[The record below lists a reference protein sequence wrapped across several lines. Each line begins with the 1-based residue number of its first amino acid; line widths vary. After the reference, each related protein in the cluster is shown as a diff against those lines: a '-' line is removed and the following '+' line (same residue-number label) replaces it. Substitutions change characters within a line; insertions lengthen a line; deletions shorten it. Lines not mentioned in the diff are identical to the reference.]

1 MALADSAKMI
11 AALFLDTKNFD
22 KGVKGSLGSLG
33 KLEKGVGRVGK
44 GAGQV
49 SAGLARS
56 GAIIGAAVGGGLLAA
71 AKAGADFE
79 AQLNTINTVAGA
91 STEELKAI
99 GDGIRALSRET
110 GATTGDLTTAY
121 YDLVSAGIAT
131 ADAQGV
137 LTAANR
143 LAIGGLATTAETVDL
158 LTTAINSYGGDA
170 SKATEYANMFAQAI
184 AAGKVTAAEI
194 AASFANVGPLA
205 AQVGIG
211 VDEISAALGV
221 MTAKGTPA
229 AEVFTQMRAAIKLLQ
244 KPTKDL
250 KSLIN
255 ETGNDYEKIA
265 KKKGIVAAFQQMEI
279 DAKEAG
285 TSVLALS
292 GRMEAALF
300 SAAVT
305 GDTFEDYNKQLEL
318 VRGSSEG
325 VGVAAEQMAQRQKGL
340 TFEVNR
346 LKANLVDAGLTLSE
360 GFLPALA
367 RSTGKLTKF
376 LGASENQEAL
386 KNLGKDIGAAID
398 DIDWK
403 AVLDGGREFV
413 DVMKIAF
420 GWAKRIFDVVNM
432 LPTEIKAA
440 AAGFLALNK
449 LSGGLVGAGVGNIVG
464 GLSET
469 IIRSLGSQLPGIAG
483 KAFVQPVMV
492 TNWPV
497 GGLGGAAG
505 AAGGTG
511 KLGFLGAAV
520 SLSVAGAIVAA
531 AVPIGQAFAA
541 ALPKELKGEGGKG
554 MSESQTRIL
563 QGLKE
568 ESAKTSK
575 TPEKITAL
583 GVSFGRQ
590 SAEVKSAVERAKD
603 AAMETK
609 RETARGTGI
618 VTSAVDRSAATIRN
632 GFSLIPPPMVSVN
645 VAVSPT
651 TINRVTNVTNRYG
664 TTSGDRH
671 SNSTGSGTLGNGG
684 R

>member
-22 KGVKGSLGSLG
+22 KGVKNSLGSLG
-33 KLEKGVGRVGK
+33 KLETGVGRVGK

-91 STEELKAI
+91 SAEELKAI

-250 KSLIN
+250 KGLIA

-340 TFEVNR
+340 TFEVGR

-360 GFLPALA
+360 GFLPALS
-367 RSTGKLTKF
+367 RSTSKLTKF

-440 AAGFLALNK
+440 GAGFLALNK
-449 LSGGLVGAGVGNIVG
+449 LSGGLVGAGLGNIFG
-464 GLSET
+464 GLAET
-469 IIRSLGSQLPGIAG
+469 VSRSILSQLPGAAG
-483 KAFVQPVMV
+483 KAFVQPVFV
-492 TNWPV
+492 TNMPA
-497 GGLGGAAG
+497 GGLGGVAG
-505 AAGGTG
+505 AGGKG
-511 KLGFLGAAV
+511 GMGVGAAV
-520 SLSVAGAIVAA
+520 GALGVAGLITAA

-563 QGLKE
+563 AAQKLMADKQGTTVDKMVTLERTFDRKQEDLK
-568 ESAKTSK
+568 AAT
-575 TPEKITAL
+575 
-583 GVSFGRQ
+583 
-590 SAEVKSAVERAKD
+590 ERVQQAQQ
-603 AAMETK
+603 ETK
-609 RETARGTGI
+609 RENARGTAI
-618 VTSAVDRSAATIRN
+618 VSGDVRNSAATIRD
-632 GFSLIPPPMVSVN
+632 GFSRIPPPIVN
-645 VAVSPT
+645 V
-651 TINRVTNVTNRYG
+651 RVGVTATSVTKNVTIQNRYG
-664 TTSGDRH
+664 DKGTSRN

-684 R
+684 Q